1 MQKDI
6 HIIAP
11 FLLANGG
18 DWHAID
24 LYLQYSKSHLV
35 TLWSQQPAHPDL
47 RSKYPIQE
55 IKPYRGQTPN
65 LGTLIICGARTE
77 IGRWYENAHFEK
89 VILIHNLLSPSALY
103 KSLNRLTLNG
113 ERQIEINYMSELVKR
128 FAGLTGEVTYH
139 IPPIERFKPKVKVV
153 SDQATTFTV
162 GRISSDVLSKH
173 HHSDP
178 KVYQTLADLD
188 IQVRV
193 IGGTCL
199 TPWLN
204 HHPNINLLPVVPQSE
219 MAAAYGELD
228 CFYYRVPS
236 SVKEA
241 YGLVVIEA
249 MLSGLPVV
257 CHRDGGYAEVIQHG
271 VNGFIF
277 DSADEAIEIITTL
290 KNNTNLRKQIG
301 MAAQKVNLKLI
312 ESLYND

>member
-1 MQKDI
+1 MLKDI

-24 LYLQYSKSHLV
+24 LYLQYSKSHRV

-47 RSKYPIQE
+47 KSKYPIQE
-55 IKPYRGQTPN
+55 IKPYRDLTPN
-65 LGTLIICGARTE
+65 LGTLVICGPRTE
-77 IGRWYENAHFEK
+77 IGRWYDTASFEK

-113 ERQIEINYMSELVKR
+113 EREIEINYMSDLTKK
-128 FAGLTGEVTYH
+128 FAGLPGEITYH
-139 IPPIERFKPKVKVV
+139 IPPFERFKPKVKVV
-153 SDQATTFTV
+153 SNSAATFTV
-162 GRISSDVLSKH
+162 GRISSDVLAKH

-178 KVYQTLADLD
+178 QIYLTLVNLGMH
-188 IQVRV
+188 VRI

-199 TPWLN
+199 TPWLKP
-204 HHPNINLLPVVPQSE
+204 HHNINLLPVIQQSE
-219 MAAAYGELD
+219 IATSYSELD

-236 SVKEA
+236 TVKEA

-257 CHRDGGYAEVIQHG
+257 CHRDGGYAEVINHG
-271 VNGFIF
+271 VNGFVF
-277 DSADEAIEIITTL
+277 DSTEEAIEIITSL

-301 MAAQKVNLKLI
+301 IRAQEIGSQPSYRLFK
-312 ESLYND
+312 